1 MSKSRSRGR
10 SGQAGTRALEVF
22 SRPKQSLPV
31 QLLLVAWRWR
41 WELIAITFLVI
52 AYQLLVDATGGYA
65 LLIMT
70 GVFVALM
77 LIPPT
82 RRFIRTRIWCVIVR
96 HRLRACMSEMRTL
109 NYSGN
114 LPFILHTHGT
124 KVGESTWLWM
134 RPGLS
139 MDDLEGRTENIAA
152 ASWAREV
159 RIARSRR
166 LAALVRVDT
175 VRRDPLTTKRIV
187 SSPLLDHTAGMP
199 ETAGE
204 VPESI
209 LSRLTTATTV
219 AASVPTATDKP
230 VHRAV
235 EPEPVKKT
243 RRTSMASAVVA
254 EPAVLVNGEDV
265 SDYV

>member
-22 SRPKQSLPV
+22 SRPKQALPV

-41 WELIAITFLVI
+41 WELVAITALIV
-52 AYQLLVDATGGYA
+52 AYQHLVEATGGFA

-70 GVFVALM
+70 GVLLAL
-77 LIPPT
+77 LIVPPT
-82 RRFIRTRIWCVIVR
+82 RRFIRTRTWCVIVR

-139 MDDLEGRTENIAA
+139 VDDLDGRTEQIAA
-152 ASWAREV
+152 ASWARDV
-159 RIARSRR
+159 HITRSRR

-175 VRRDPLTTKRIV
+175 VRRDPLSAKAAVT
-187 SSPLLDHTAGMP
+187 SPLLG
-199 ETAGE
+199 ETSKLPAGE
-204 VPESI
+204 LRELPESMFAG
-209 LSRLTTATTV
+209 LAPTTDGTE
-219 AASVPTATDKP
+219 PKP
-230 VHRAV
+230 VHR
-235 EPEPVKKT
+235 PVDDT
-243 RRTSMASAVVA
+243 TSSSTRTNSRRTATATAVVD
-254 EPAVLVNGEDV
+254 PVVTLNGEDV